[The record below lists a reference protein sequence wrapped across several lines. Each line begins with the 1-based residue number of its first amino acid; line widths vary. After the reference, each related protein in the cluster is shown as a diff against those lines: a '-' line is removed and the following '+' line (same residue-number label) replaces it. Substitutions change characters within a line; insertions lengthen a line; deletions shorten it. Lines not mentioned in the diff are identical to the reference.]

1 MTTSLCWLIAI
12 GHLDLPVA
20 VGKMVP
26 WMYFRDE
33 LARMIAHFL

>member
-1 MTTSLCWLIAI
+1 MIREIGLHPI